1 MTEFDLSTREGRWK
15 HFGSVDPV
23 KGTKP
28 TAKNKMTDLQ
38 SSHKNFLFKIEEV
51 GIKNLT
57 YPVLID
63 QYQTAGLF
71 SFSTS
76 LNKDEKGINM
86 SRILESVEKH
96 YDNGIELEFNTL
108 YQLLRTLQEKMNQH
122 AAGVDVS
129 GKWFFDRFSP
139 VTSIK
144 AVGNANVTY
153 GLSIDGHNVTRKE
166 LTVEA
171 AVTTLCPCSK
181 EISEYSAHNQR
192 GIVTVK
198 TYLVKNNDV
207 VDDYKD
213 KILDAMEAN
222 ASSVLYPILKRP
234 DEKRVTERA
243 YENPRFVEDLIRLI
257 AADLVEFDWIEGF
270 DIECRNE
277 ESIHQHDAFARLK
290 YRK

>member
-28 TAKNKMTDLQ
+28 TTKNEMTDLQ
-38 SSHKNFLFKIEEV
+38 STHKNFLFEIEEV

-76 LNKDEKGINM
+76 LNKNEKGINM
-86 SRILESVEKH
+86 SRILESVEKD

-108 YQLLRTLQEKMNQH
+108 HQLLRTLQDKMNQN

-129 GKWFFDRFSP
+129 GKWFFDRYSP
-139 VTSIK
+139 VTHIK
-144 AVGNANVTY
+144 AVGHADVTY
-153 GLSIDGHNVTRKE
+153 GLAIENHTVTRKE
-166 LTVEA
+166 LTIQA
-171 AVTTLCPCSK
+171 KVTTLCPCSK

-198 TYLVKNNDV
+198 AYLDKNNDV
-207 VDDYKD
+207 IDDYKN

-222 ASSVLYPILKRP
+222 ASSILYPILKRP